1 MANSLIELAGVSRTF
16 AGGGQARVEALR
28 DVSLTIEEGE
38 YVCLSGP
45 SGAGKSTLMQLLGC
59 LDRPSSGSYRF
70 AGREVWKLGADGQAW
85 LRCRAFGFVFQNYNL
100 LDSATAREN
109 VELPGLYAGLG
120 RTQRK
125 KQALALLEQVGL
137 GDRAAH
143 LPAELSGGEQQR
155 VAIARSLMNGGRV
168 ILADEPT
175 GALDRASGEEVLTTL
190 ESLVAVG
197 HTVIIVSHSAEIAA
211 RVRRRIELRD
221 GRVARD
227 SGPARTSVPI
237 RRGQGAAGTATSG
250 FGVRAA
256 LRTGLATLRAS
267 LRRKGRL
274 RTILTMAGSAVAVW
288 WVAALMSIAGSFIEE
303 AGKRIVQAT
312 AADQITVVPFNIS
325 LEGVRSMDLTLD
337 DANAIGELV
346 PNVRAA
352 SPQRS
357 EQMTVQNGD
366 RSMEASVRSYFV
378 HNRQEAAGDMA
389 LTLKEGS
396 LLTRADEERS
406 QPVALIGLE
415 VRRQL
420 FPESADP
427 VGQYVTLNNVPF
439 EVKGVASSDYI
450 SRMILEAAP
459 GAMQDIR
466 TGEESAIY
474 VPYSTGA
481 THLFGSGEPD
491 LISVWLRDPQL
502 AEDTAQAVRDL
513 LIRRHGSE
521 NFSLTYQLQAAREM
535 AETRRLTSA
544 VVLSIGAI
552 ALLASGF
559 GVMAVMLMS
568 VTARRRE
575 IGLRMAMGARRQDIL
590 KQILAES
597 GVIMGC
603 GGVAGALATLA
614 TVPFVAG
621 LGPGLPVTISAA
633 WLLGML
639 AGAIAAGMLFGL
651 AAARRGANLNPAE
664 ALASE

>member
-16 AGGGQARVEALR
+16 TGGGQARVEALR

-85 LRCRAFGFVFQNYNL
+85 LRCRAFGFVFQNYSL

-120 RTQRK
+120 RTHRK

-221 GRVARD
+221 GRVASD
-227 SGPARTSVPI
+227 SGPAPTSVPF

-274 RTILTMAGSAVAVW
+274 RTILTMAGAAVAVW

-337 DANAIGELV
+337 DANAIRESI

-352 SPQRS
+352 SPQRDK
-357 EQMTVQNGD
+357 QMTVHNGD
-366 RSMEASVRSYFV
+366 RSMEVTVQSYFV

-396 LLTRADEERS
+396 LLTRADEERG
-406 QPVALIGLE
+406 QPLALIGLE

-427 VGQYVTLNNVPF
+427 VGQYVTLNNLPF
-439 EVKGVASSDYI
+439 EVKGVVSSDYV

-481 THLFGSGEPD
+481 THLFGSGKPD

-535 AETRRLTSA
+535 AETRRMTSA
-544 VVLSIGAI
+544 VVLSVGAI

-590 KQILAES
+590 KQFLAES

-614 TVPFVAG
+614 TVPFVAS
-621 LGPGLPVTISAA
+621 LGPGLPARVSAT

-651 AAARRGANLNPAE
+651 AAARRAARLNPSE